1 MAPVKAWLAELASD
15 GEQWTAIST
24 KTLDGALASL
34 RPRATAL
41 VRHAVAQDAA
51 AQDLREDINGAYA
64 RESEQLSRTIEGGDI
79 LHGEVLARWQE
90 FVSTGELARTIR
102 ARDGRF
108 RNQLAAALSGRSLP
122 GQGLSRAIAG
132 ALTAAL
138 EQAAEHAAEAASQRW
153 SSRPAGAALLASGPG
168 LARASSGFGAMA
180 RQVVTEWQQTV
191 LDQTVVSGGKGAAK
205 STAYASSAAALVV
218 MTAAVLPVGQL
229 VDGLPESHRR
239 SNASASQE
247 LVSAVRRTFEDADAR
262 RLASR
267 ARSALL
273 QSVGALMEGE
283 RRRYEARLTEAG
295 VGERTGE
302 RLRGGRRGG
311 RGADRGRRPGPAP
324 AEPGRLSGPLVAAA
338 CRRAGPP
345 GAADESAISTDPD
358 VTVTESPELNGAL
371 ERESAQRL
379 ATVSNRLDA
388 LRRLLESGADRVDDT
403 FLAPG
408 HRLLERSGER
418 LGLSTMHTVVALV
431 GATGSGKSSLFNAL
445 SGLELSA
452 VGVRRPTTS
461 TSLPHACI
469 WGPDGAKELLDWL
482 SIAARNQVV
491 RESVLDGDE
500 QAELRGLVLLDLP
513 DHDSTNVTHRLEVD
527 RMIGLVDLLVWVLD
541 PQKYAD
547 AAIHQRYLREMAN
560 HEQATV
566 VLLNQVD
573 TLEPADVGACLQD
586 VRRLLHEDGLGEVAL
601 LPVSARTGAGLDDV
615 RKLFAAAIAERR
627 TAVDRISADL
637 DRVSVALASLSGP
650 PVPEEVDRANQN
662 AIVDDLAQAAG
673 IPALAEEVHG
683 SYLWRAGRYTGWTF
697 ARLVGRLRPDP
708 RSAAEREHGNGR
720 AGASGGV
727 VVPRARA
734 AGPRS
739 TALCADCP
747 TG

>member
-1 MAPVKAWLAELASD
+1 M
-15 GEQWTAIST
+15 
-24 KTLDGALASL
+24 
-34 RPRATAL
+34 
-41 VRHAVAQDAA
+41 
-51 AQDLREDINGAYA
+51 
-64 RESEQLSRTIEGGDI
+64 
-79 LHGEVLARWQE
+79 
-90 FVSTGELARTIR
+90 
-102 ARDGRF
+102 
-108 RNQLAAALSGRSLP
+108 
-122 GQGLSRAIAG
+122 
-132 ALTAAL
+132 
-138 EQAAEHAAEAASQRW
+138 
-153 SSRPAGAALLASGPG
+153 
-168 LARASSGFGAMA
+168 
-180 RQVVTEWQQTV
+180 
-191 LDQTVVSGGKGAAK
+191 
-205 STAYASSAAALVV
+205 
-218 MTAAVLPVGQL
+218 
-229 VDGLPESHRR
+229 
-239 SNASASQE
+239 
-247 LVSAVRRTFEDADAR
+247 
-262 RLASR
+262 
-267 ARSALL
+267 
-273 QSVGALMEGE
+273 
-283 RRRYEARLTEAG
+283 
-295 VGERTGE
+295 
-302 RLRGGRRGG
+302 
-311 RGADRGRRPGPAP
+311 
-324 AEPGRLSGPLVAAA
+324 
-338 CRRAGPP
+338 
-345 GAADESAISTDPD
+345 
-358 VTVTESPELNGAL
+358 TESPELNGAL

-452 VGVRRPTTS
+452 VGVRRPT

-727 VVPRARA
+727 VVPRAIGRA
-734 AGPRS
+734 EVDGALRGLSDRLTETMPPAWHPTVSRATRVHADAVQPALDLVLSDTDLGLDQRPGWWRAMWLAQWLLALVAVAGGADLIVNAVQPHLLAAVPAMLRVILPAALLGGGLLLGVLLALITRS
-739 TALCADCP
+739 MVRSGARRAQARVVQRLREGVVAAVREYVVGPIRGELTAYATAQDAYQVL
-747 TG
+747 TRR